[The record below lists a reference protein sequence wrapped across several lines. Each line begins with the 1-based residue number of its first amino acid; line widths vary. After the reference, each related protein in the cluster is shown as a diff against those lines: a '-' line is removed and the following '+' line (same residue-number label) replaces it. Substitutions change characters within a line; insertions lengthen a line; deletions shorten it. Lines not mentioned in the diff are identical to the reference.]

1 MEEGDGVE
9 TFIRIIS
16 TYSVWSVPIILGV
29 TLFHGFIKGV
39 SIYDV
44 FVEGAKE
51 GFNLAIRLV
60 PYIIGIYVAIGVF
73 RESGAL
79 YLMINLIKPVL
90 SIFNVPGEVIP
101 LMIVRPISGPAALA
115 LSVDLFD
122 AHGPDS
128 LIGRMA
134 STIQGST
141 DTTLYI
147 LAIYFA
153 SVEIKN
159 ARYAIPVGLMADV
172 IGFLAAVY
180 VCNIFFG

>member
-1 MEEGDGVE
+1 ME
-9 TFIRIIS
+9 TFIQYIS
-16 TYSVWSVPIILGV
+16 AYSIWSVPFILGF
-29 TLFHGFIKGV
+29 TLLHGFIKGV

-51 GFNLAIRLV
+51 GFNLAIKLV

-79 YLMINLIKPVL
+79 FLIIDFLKPVL
-90 SIFNVPGEVIP
+90 SAFNIPGEVMP

-115 LSVDLFD
+115 LTVDLFD
-122 AHGPDS
+122 IHGPDS
-128 LIGRMA
+128 MIGRMA

-147 LAIYFA
+147 LAVYFA
-153 SVEIKN
+153 SVEIKKT
-159 ARYAIPVGLMADV
+159 RYAISVGLIADMV
-172 IGFLAAVY
+172 GFFSAIY
-180 VCNIFFG
+180 ICNLFFG